1 MCLSIFLLGLLV
13 ALINSAN
20 TETLLLAIPT
30 LFCLYVFLCGYKK
43 LKAIK
48 LKKLNNHHIFTIE
61 DLAKLLNKLYTGNH
75 EYTLYT
81 SHPYQVFKRK
91 LNSSTDNSSFY
102 TYSYYVRVLY
112 STNDITKC
120 LNDYIKFGKL
130 TFKDRKFSLSDR
142 NYKEIEPSLKEMK
155 TEELYNS
162 LKKETKYHL
171 NKNYFCDILG

>member
-61 DLAKLLNKLYTGNH
+61 DLTKLLYKLHTGNH

-81 SHPYQVFKRK
+81 PRPYQIFKRK
-91 LNSSTDNSSFY
+91 LNNSFY
-102 TYSYYVRVLY
+102 THSYYVRVLY
-112 STNDITKC
+112 STNDIIKC

-130 TFKDRKFSLSDR
+130 TFKDRTFSLSDR
-142 NYKEIEPSLKEMK
+142 KYKEIELLLKEMK

-162 LKKETKYHL
+162 LKKRQ
-171 NKNYFCDILG
+171 NII